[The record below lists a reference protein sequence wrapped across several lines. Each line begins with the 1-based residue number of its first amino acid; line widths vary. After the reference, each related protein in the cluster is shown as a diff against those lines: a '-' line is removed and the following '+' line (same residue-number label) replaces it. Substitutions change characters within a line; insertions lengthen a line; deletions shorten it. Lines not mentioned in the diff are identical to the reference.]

1 MRMNQL
7 NKDELTTR
15 LKGAG
20 LLLFILL
27 FILYCNKVKGQE
39 IISIEK
45 DTANQFKMMADTKY
59 GVTETYGNYSVY
71 FEINTQ
77 EETEYRFTFTSS
89 FTTTKDTTEVAYV
102 TLKQVRDSFTLDTV
116 YHFNFPYVDTFF
128 GYLIQKHKP
137 YRVEYYD
144 LFWRPIDEE
153 DILHI
158 KKRKKK

>member
-1 MRMNQL
+1 MYMNQFK
-7 NKDELTTR
+7 KDELTTR

-27 FILYCNKVKGQE
+27 GVLYCAKVKGQE
-39 IISIEK
+39 IFSIEK
-45 DTANQFKMMADTKY
+45 DTANNFRLVHDSDYFK
-59 GVTETYGNYSVY
+59 VNTEK
-71 FEINTQ
+71 F
-77 EETEYRFTFTSS
+77 EYRFEFTST
-89 FTTTKDTTEVAYV
+89 FTTTKDTTEVAYII
-102 TLKQVRDSFTLDTV
+102 LKQVRDSFTLDEV
-116 YHFNFPYVDTFF
+116 YRIDFPYVDTFF
-128 GYLIQKHKP
+128 GYLIQRYKP

>member
-1 MRMNQL
+1 MNQFT
-7 NKDELTTR
+7 KDELTTK

-27 FILYCNKVKGQE
+27 GVLYCTKAKGQE
-39 IISIEK
+39 IFSIEK
-45 DTANQFKMMADTKY
+45 DTNNYFRIMADTKY
-59 GVTETYGNYSVY
+59 GVTEIYDGYSVY
-71 FEINTQ
+71 YEVDTK
-77 EETEYRFTFTSS
+77 EETEYTFRFTST

-102 TLKQVRDSFTLDTV
+102 ILKQVRDSFTLDEV
-116 YHFNFPYVDTFF
+116 YRIDFPYVDTFF
-128 GYLIQKHKP
+128 GYLIQRYKP

-158 KKRKKK
+158 KKRKRK

>member
-1 MRMNQL
+1 MNQFK
-7 NKDELTTR
+7 KDELTTR

-27 FILYCNKVKGQE
+27 GVLYCTKAKGQSVTTE
-39 IISIEK
+39 SLDTSLIIQFFP
-45 DTANQFKMMADTKY
+45 DTSLEWEPLY
-59 GVTETYGNYSVY
+59 
-71 FEINTQ
+71 
-77 EETEYRFTFTSS
+77 TFTVVSG
-89 FTTTKDTTEVAYV
+89 FTTSKDTTEVAYV
-102 TLKQVRDSFTLDTV
+102 ILKQVRDSFTLDEV
-116 YHFNFPYVDTFF
+116 YRIDFPYVDTFF
-128 GYLIQKHKP
+128 GYLIQRYKP